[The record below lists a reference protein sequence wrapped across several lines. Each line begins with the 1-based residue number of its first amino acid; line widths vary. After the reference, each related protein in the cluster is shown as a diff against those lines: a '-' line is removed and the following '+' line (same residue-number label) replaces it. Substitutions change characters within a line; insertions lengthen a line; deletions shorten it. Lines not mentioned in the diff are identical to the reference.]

1 VYLPYRLF
9 FGDKVIARSFK
20 VAQNEPKSLREVA
33 QFEPKSLAQ

>member
-1 VYLPYRLF
+1 MTPGL
-9 FGDKVIARSFK
+9 AE